1 MEGGGR
7 AGEVERRGRV
17 LARAGELLLAL
28 QLQLCP
34 LLLRLPQPL
43 CLRPSASALLPQPLC
58 LSPSDAVI
66 VCTTCERAADLEKGA
81 PTDLDKS
88 HACPSF
94 HPLPPLPLGPALL

>member
-1 MEGGGR
+1 MLGNFFLPSSCNYAHCCCGCLSPS
-7 AGEVERRGRV
+7 AS
-17 LARAGELLLAL
+17 A
-28 QLQLCP
+28 P
-34 LLLRLPQPL
+34 LPPPL